1 MSYEVRGHLDVDLQ
15 PLSADCPRRRA
26 AAVDLEGVPALLGG
40 AVEAASESVL
50 VSDLELRWAW
60 V

>member
-1 MSYEVRGHLDVDLQ
+1 MSYEVRGHLDVDLL
-15 PLSADCPRRRA
+15 PLSADCPRKHA
-26 AAVDLEGVPALLGG
+26 AAVDLEAVPALLGE

-50 VSDLELRWAW
+50 VSDLELRWTW